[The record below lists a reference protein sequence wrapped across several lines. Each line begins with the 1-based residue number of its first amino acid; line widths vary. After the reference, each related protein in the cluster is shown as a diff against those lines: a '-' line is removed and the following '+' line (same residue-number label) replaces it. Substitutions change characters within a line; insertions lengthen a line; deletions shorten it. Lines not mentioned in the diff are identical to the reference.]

1 MKKKFAAAAVG
12 VALGGSLI
20 AVTLQGSAQAAPATP
35 VAQTAATAQATGPID
50 TPQVIGSIAG
60 KAAKAVGKAAGKA
73 YVHGKAATGSGA
85 SNHSIIGSLW
95 GAPPAGV
102 SDQAPVPADVVFDK

>member
-20 AVTLQGSAQAAPATP
+20 AVTLQGSAQAAPAAP
-35 VAQTAATAQATGPID
+35 VSQAAATAQAGPID
-50 TPQVIGSIAG
+50 TPQVIGSLAG

-85 SNHSIIGSLW
+85 SNHSLIGSLW

-102 SDQAPVPADVVFDK
+102 PHQAPVTADVAFDK